1 MIETREKKPKFNSLL
16 AESFTRRYLF
26 AFVLIIAYLAIT
38 LFTTQGLSLFN
49 GGVTTMTDLE
59 FYLMVASSL
68 VFGCGILVFAFRQFE
83 VKLNRP
89 LLVICLVLL
98 VIDIVAVLIFPS
110 AINGEIYGYYATYS
124 ITTGE
129 RIRYIFGWLVGDL
142 ALYVFVGVI
151 PFLFRS
157 HNGVDFW
164 LWVGMGVG
172 ALLLVASFI
181 KENELWKGLLDGS
194 NIEARPSSLTNNPNT
209 FGFAIFWSFNCTLIL
224 YSKYHRFPVLII
236 GVIFALMSVGI
247 QCKTVIACIA
257 IEVLLTGVY
266 FPIVCWKKRRKEA
279 ISYIVVLAMLV
290 AFIALVAFVPIKPF
304 ENISKIIKSVA
315 KKLLTLSGGSLT
327 GRTQIWAEV
336 FGNMVQ
342 HPTIL
347 LFGTGDGVFEWFVYA
362 SATGMTEGLAGF
374 PAHNGFLY
382 VWGRFGIVGIVVY
395 LFGLGYL
402 FYDTIHAIK
411 VRKDYWAG
419 SILIV
424 LIGFMAHS
432 MAEDDALLDMRL
444 KGMMFLGV
452 IWWPLLISRN
462 DWLNRKNGQPELKQV
477 PLTSSENLS
486 VIDVLK
492 TSYTISMPILV
503 VSVGFAPLYETI
515 FDGCKFNNVHSLTGL
530 ALLCFLAPLLAAV
543 IYLQF
548 KNGNKW
554 KAEIILWS
562 SVFVAL
568 WGLIFGFV
576 SDTVVYPIALGAL
589 LLFLLIFGALGL
601 KPNKIKFIEIVP
613 LILKVLIAFAIIVL
627 SHSLKAYLPDA
638 ITNSSVAALFLLYLS
653 LTVLG
658 MTSVSKFS
666 AWNGD
671 IDILGS
677 RIEATY
683 EKVAR
688 RQLIRSNNRLTSIF

>member
-1 MIETREKKPKFNSLL
+1 MTETKEKKSKFKSLL
-16 AESFTRRYLF
+16 AEFFTRRYLF

-68 VFGCGILVFAFRQFE
+68 ALGAGVLLFAFRQFE
-83 VKLNRP
+83 VKLNKP

-98 VIDIVAVLIFPS
+98 VVDTVAVLIFPS
-110 AINGEIYGYYATYS
+110 SINGEIYGHYASYN

-142 ALYVFVGVI
+142 ALYIFVGVV
-151 PFLFRS
+151 PFLFHS

-164 LWVGMGVG
+164 LWVGVGVG
-172 ALLLVASFI
+172 ILLLVASFI

-209 FGFAIFWSFNCTLIL
+209 FGFAIFWSFNCALIL

-236 GVIFALMSVGI
+236 GVIFALMSIGI
-247 QCKTVIACIA
+247 QCKTVIACVA
-257 IEVLLTGVY
+257 IEILLTGVY
-266 FPIVCWKKRRKEA
+266 FPIVCWKKKRKEA
-279 ISYIVVLAMLV
+279 ISYIVVLAVL
-290 AFIALVAFVPIKPF
+290 IALIALIAFVPIKPL

-336 FGNMVQ
+336 FGNMVH

-362 SATGMTEGLAGF
+362 SATDMTEGVAGF

-424 LIGFMAHS
+424 LLGFMAHS

-444 KGMMFLGV
+444 KGMMFLGI
-452 IWWPLLISRN
+452 IWWPLLISRKG
-462 DWLNRKNGQPELKQV
+462 WLNKKNGRSEIKQV
-477 PLTSSENLS
+477 PLTSSKNLS
-486 VIDVLK
+486 FIDVLK
-492 TSYTISMPILV
+492 TSYTISMPIFV

-515 FDGCKFNNVHSLTGL
+515 FDGCKFNNVNSLTGL
-530 ALLCFLAPLLAAV
+530 TLLCFLAPLLAAE

-548 KNGNKW
+548 KGASKG
-554 KAEIILWS
+554 KAKIILWS
-562 SVFVAL
+562 STIVTL

-576 SDTVVYPIALGAL
+576 SDTMVYPIALGAL

-601 KPNKIKFIEIVP
+601 KPNKIKFIEIMP
-613 LILKVLIAFAIIVL
+613 LILKILIALAIIVL
-627 SHSLKAYLPDA
+627 SHSLTAYLPDA

-653 LTVLG
+653 LAILG
-658 MTSVSKFS
+658 MASVFKFS
-666 AWNGD
+666 MWNGY
-671 IDILGS
+671 IDVVGS

-683 EKVAR
+683 EKVAL
-688 RQLIRSNNRLTSIF
+688 RQLNRSNNRITSIF